1 MTVALRIGR
10 AAAKVGGRVGLARAE
25 PGRAAVRAAWDLEV
39 AGREV
44 AGREVAG
51 REDHPRPSGSS
62 SMP

>member
-10 AAAKVGGRVGLARAE
+10 AAARVGGRVGPARVE

-39 AGREV
+39 AGREL
-44 AGREVAG
+44 AG